1 MILTETRIYDSRNI
15 KQSTYDFNT
24 RELTLTFKHGRQYK
38 YLNVDEGSYK
48 QFSSAES
55 VGGEFH
61 KVIKDKFEY
70 ENIE

>member
-1 MILTETRIYDSRNI
+1 MILTETRTYDSRNI

-24 RELTLTFKHGRQYK
+24 RELTLTFKGGRQYK
-38 YLNVDEGSYK
+38 YLNVDGDSYK
-48 QFSSAES
+48 QLSSAES